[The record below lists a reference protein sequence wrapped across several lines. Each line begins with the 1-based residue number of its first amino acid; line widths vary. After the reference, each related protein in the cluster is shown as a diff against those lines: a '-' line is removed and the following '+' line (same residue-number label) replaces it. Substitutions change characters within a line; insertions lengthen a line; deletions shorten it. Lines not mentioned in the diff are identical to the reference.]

1 MEEIRWGIIGCGK
14 VTEVKSGP
22 ALQKIEHSRLVAVMR
37 RSAEKAE
44 DYAKRHNVPQWYSD
58 ADALI
63 NDPEV
68 NAVYV
73 ATPPETHAKYAIQA
87 MTAGK
92 PVYVEKPMA
101 LNHQEC
107 EEMNRVSKETG
118 MPLFVA
124 YYRRRLPGFLKVKE
138 LLEAKAIGDVRLVNI
153 RFYRTFHEE
162 EYSEGN
168 LPWRVIP
175 EIAGG
180 GLFFDLAAHQLDIL
194 DNWFGPIRDVRGQ
207 AFNQAGAYPAED
219 MVLGNWQHET
229 GVAGTGTWC
238 FTTSEQK
245 TLDEIEIIGSTGNI
259 RLSTFE
265 FTPVIIET
273 ASGKQEFPFPAPDH
287 VQQNLL
293 QTIVD
298 ELRGSGKAAST
309 GESAARTSRVMDE
322 MVSNFYSGK

>member
-22 ALQKIEHSRLVAVMR
+22 ALQKTAHSSLVAVMR
-37 RSAEKAE
+37 RSAEKAK
-44 DYAKRHNVPQWYSD
+44 DYALRHNVPKWYSD
-58 ADALI
+58 ADQII

-68 NAVYV
+68 NAIYV
-73 ATPPETHAKYAIQA
+73 ATPPETHAQYAIQA
-87 MTAGK
+87 MKAGK

-101 LNHQEC
+101 LNYHEC
-107 EEMNRVSKETG
+107 IDMNRVSKETG
-118 MPLFVA
+118 VPLYVA

-138 LLEAKAIGDVRLVNI
+138 LLETKAIGDVRLVNI

-162 EYSEGN
+162 EYNEGA

-194 DNWFGPIRDVRGQ
+194 DDWFGPIRNVRGQ

-219 MVLGNWQHET
+219 MVLGNWIHAS

-245 TLDEIEIIGSTGNI
+245 NLDEIEIIGSTGNI

-265 FTPVIIET
+265 FTPVVLVT
-273 ASGKQEFPFPAPDH
+273 ATGKQEFPYPAPDH
-287 VQQNLL
+287 VQLNLL

-298 ELRGSGKAAST
+298 ELRGSGIAAST

-322 MVSNFYSGK
+322 MVNNFYSGK